1 LICIPNRRRFQNLSA
16 VLIVVG
22 ILGAVTGCGGA
33 HSVRPTSLVLTSANT
48 KVASGGTVTLQANVE
63 SQDNLQGT
71 VTFYDGTTAVGSP
84 VQVSGGVAILTST
97 SLPVG
102 THAITAKYSG
112 DKEDTASSSS
122 NVVEQTVTGAFTLT
136 INATSGMLSQPLSI
150 PATLQ

>member
-1 LICIPNRRRFQNLSA
+1 
-16 VLIVVG
+16 
-22 ILGAVTGCGGA
+22 
-33 HSVRPTSLVLTSANT
+33 
-48 KVASGGTVTLQANVE
+48 VASGGTVTLQANVE